1 MSRNDPLRSPLKRVR
16 GYGSAHDGTHH
27 FWVQRLTAVALLP
40 LLVWLVV
47 SIVRLT
53 DASHDAFVAW
63 AASPLNSMLLL
74 IALVALFWH
83 SMLGVQVVIED
94 YVHHAGAKLVLL
106 VGSKFAHVFLCAAA
120 VLAALRIAFGS

>member
-74 IALVALFWH
+74 IALVGARASAL
-83 SMLGVQVVIED
+83 SEGRMSS
-94 YVHHAGAKLVLL
+94 AA
-106 VGSKFAHVFLCAAA
+106 SAA
-120 VLAALRIAFGS
+120 VTRARYASGIAPR